1 MLQSRTILKK
11 RICLKYIIYEL
22 FYLRFLYVHSYVP
35 IFSHD
40 ILSGPEKPN
49 QN

>member
-22 FYLRFLYVHSYVP
+22 FYIKFLYSYVP

-40 ILSGPEKPN
+40 ILFGPEKPN